1 MRIKEYTINISSQ
14 VINEAQRLN
23 YAKTLIKTWFN
34 RKQYMTL
41 LKNISSATASRDLA
55 AGIQKKLLIKKG
67 EKNQILYKFSLHH
80 STK

>member
-1 MRIKEYTINISSQ
+1 
-14 VINEAQRLN
+14 
-23 YAKTLIKTWFN
+23 
-34 RKQYMTL
+34 MTL

-55 AGIQKKLLIKKG
+55 TGIQNKLLIKKG